1 MGAKASQRP
10 LRDFLEKGQEEQWGL
25 LMDTGLNIYIMNY
38 EVNTKAGRARKRLM
52 TPTLEAQHF
61 YCFVVLAATASSLH
75 AATKGLIKG
84 SWLCDRSF

>member
-1 MGAKASQRP
+1 
-10 LRDFLEKGQEEQWGL
+10 
-25 LMDTGLNIYIMNY
+25 MDTGLNIYIMNH

-52 TPTLEAQHF
+52 TPTLEAHF
-61 YCFVVLAATASSLH
+61 YYFVVLAATASSLH